1 MKHFDKSK
9 YFRQADFKEHCSFFG
24 KLEGYVCLDL
34 LGEEGPLVDSFL
46 LDHMGK
52 TNSLNTICP
61 QNFNSLAIKIF
72 PVAPKLTLPQCPYHI
87 ECLVFFIS

>member
-34 LGEEGPLVDSFL
+34 LGEVGPLLF
-46 LDHMGK
+46 
-52 TNSLNTICP
+52 CY
-61 QNFNSLAIKIF
+61 FAI
-72 PVAPKLTLPQCPYHI
+72 
-87 ECLVFFIS
+87 